1 MCVVELTQCRLAC
14 ILLGEYEQLMA
25 LANILDREN
34 NMNKDQIRDRFQA
47 NKGKIKVA
55 AGMLFDDGEMEHKVK
70 HHKHAG
76 KLATNF
82 SDLKYHL
89 KDIKEDM

>member
-1 MCVVELTQCRLAC
+1 
-14 ILLGEYEQLMA
+14 
-25 LANILDREN
+25 
-34 NMNKDQIRDRFQA
+34 
-47 NKGKIKVA
+47 
-55 AGMLFDDGEMEHKVK
+55 MLFDDGEMEHKVK